1 MLGGTSYLRLALGM
15 LLAVGFVGVS
25 LASHSNSTTPLEYG
39 ESFPLREDRTMV
51 YVALSSRC
59 PICVPLFQEL
69 RSCIA
74 SWAIRGV
81 GFKLIWVGQEAE
93 NRIAAAREGL
103 DAWPSRFASIERA
116 KSEFGVRVLP
126 TVFVVGADGVVRHV
140 LEGKRGDQSIMGL
153 ISLKLEETQ
162 STQGD

>member
-1 MLGGTSYLRLALGM
+1 MRIRGPGHAPGAPLQRPLAGYPGSVPSTPSARSTLPLSALTSRSLKYSLNRRGEECWEAHPTLGLPWEFCLR
-15 LLAVGFVGVS
+15 F
-25 LASHSNSTTPLEYG
+25 T
-39 ESFPLREDRTMV
+39 
-51 YVALSSRC
+51 LSSRC

-93 NRIAAAREGL
+93 NR
-103 DAWPSRFASIERA
+103 
-116 KSEFGVRVLP
+116 KFGVRVLP

-153 ISLKLEETQ
+153 ISLKLEEIQ